1 MSNVRPRTVDITS
14 PELKE
19 RFFAAAE
26 ESPGSWVIAALS
38 LRAAAARLD
47 WLTAPVRDDES
58 SVGFMREYRMLLTMI
73 LLSFLPLLLVLILC
87 AAYAKLAARIF
98 RRSSLSW
105 RNSFLFAFLLGLL
118 AIAGRAT
125 STALGYSL
133 PIAVGLLVGL
143 AINLLLGGWFFAIR
157 ATDTQGQLLGWRRG
171 VFLSAIM
178 FGLLVVT
185 VFALMGLVH
194 VLTPLAQ
201 P

>member
-1 MSNVRPRTVDITS
+1 
-14 PELKE
+14 
-19 RFFAAAE
+19 
-26 ESPGSWVIAALS
+26 
-38 LRAAAARLD
+38 
-47 WLTAPVRDDES
+47 
-58 SVGFMREYRMLLTMI
+58 MI

-143 AINLLLGGWFFAIR
+143 AINLLLGGWFFGIR

-185 VFALMGLVH
+185 VFALIGLVH